1 MTKMDGDTQRHTMGT
16 DSGNGNENRKNGLRY
31 NKGQDK
37 FLQRNELDGKRR
49 RTETETERPAE
60 GPHGPVGWLLG
71 CWLLTAGWL
80 AVGGRERERDRET
93 EKAEQAG
100 AVNVKQV

>member
-1 MTKMDGDTQRHTMGT
+1 MDGDTQRHTMG
-16 DSGNGNENRKNGLRY
+16 SGNGNEDRKNGLGY

-49 RTETETERPAE
+49 RTETERPAE
-60 GPHGPVGWLLG
+60 GPTVGWLLG

-80 AVGGRERERDRET
+80 DVGERE
-93 EKAEQAG
+93 KAGQAG
-100 AVNVKQV
+100 AVNVKQG

>member
-49 RTETETERPAE
+49 RTETETQTERPAE
-60 GPHGPVGWLLG
+60 GPHGWLAAWLL
-71 CWLLTAGWL
+71 
-80 AVGGRERERDRET
+80 AVDC
-93 EKAEQAG
+93 
-100 AVNVKQV
+100 